1 MALQVLGIDLTHG
14 RTVSLSSSMCL
25 SADVVAVSHSI
36 SLIHIVHVRV
46 IILHNEWFRS
56 VFLFIAEITFGWCI
70 MNIHQHSIQF
80 ISLSIDP
87 LEGVNHMDVEIVIEY
102 INIYKVQ
109 QYS

>member
-1 MALQVLGIDLTHG
+1 
-14 RTVSLSSSMCL
+14 
-25 SADVVAVSHSI
+25 
-36 SLIHIVHVRV
+36 
-46 IILHNEWFRS
+46 
-56 VFLFIAEITFGWCI
+56 VFLLIAEITFGWCI

-102 INIYKVQ
+102 ISIYTVQ